1 MRLGWLDYTSMSLL
15 AGEGEQ
21 EAGGLVLT
29 DIFNLVSWGVGL
41 LGAVSVIWGIIQLA
55 NAVREGG
62 GAGTAQGVG
71 GIVAG
76 LIIIG
81 AAALF
86 GSLSTDVP
94 VPSAG

>member
-1 MRLGWLDYTSMSLL
+1 MKLGWLDYTSMSLL
-15 AGEGEQ
+15 AGEGEE
-21 EAGGLVLT
+21 EAAGLVLT
-29 DIFNLVSWGVGL
+29 EIFDLIAWGIGL

-86 GSLSTDVP
+86 GTLETTRP
-94 VPSAG
+94 A